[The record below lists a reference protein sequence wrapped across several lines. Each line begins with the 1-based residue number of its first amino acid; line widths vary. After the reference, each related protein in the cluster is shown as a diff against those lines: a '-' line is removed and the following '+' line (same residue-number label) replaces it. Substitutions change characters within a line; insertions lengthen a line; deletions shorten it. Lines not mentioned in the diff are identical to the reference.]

1 MRDLFAVT
9 VAELGKMRRRPG
21 AWVLLGAGLLL
32 SLTFGYFIPYLSY
45 ASDSGGGGFT
55 AGTTPEEM
63 LTGTLPGQLVTRAIS
78 ALPIFS
84 GALVLVLGALVTGGE
99 YAAGTLKTLLTQ
111 GPRRGIVFG
120 GQVLAC
126 VLAAAVGVVALFV
139 GCATAATAIALVED
153 RALDWPAVPD
163 LLLGVATGWAVAA
176 MWATL
181 GAALGVLL
189 RSVALPIGLG
199 VVWIL
204 GVENLLDA
212 VASTTLTALEPVRDL
227 LPGVNS
233 GSLILSVLPPG
244 PGELPPGVADTV
256 SGIHGLVVVLA
267 YAGVAAAALLVAGRR
282 RDVA

>member
-1 MRDLFAVT
+1 
-9 VAELGKMRRRPG
+9 
-21 AWVLLGAGLLL
+21 
-32 SLTFGYFIPYLSY
+32 
-45 ASDSGGGGFT
+45 
-55 AGTTPEEM
+55 M
-63 LTGTLPGQLVTRAIS
+63 L
-78 ALPIFS
+78 
-84 GALVLVLGALVTGGE
+84 
-99 YAAGTLKTLLTQ
+99 AAG
-111 GPRRGIVFG
+111 
-120 GQVLAC
+120 
-126 VLAAAVGVVALFV
+126 VGVVALFV
-139 GCATAATAIALVED
+139 GCAAAATTIALVED
-153 RALDWPAVPD
+153 RALDWPALPD
-163 LLLGVATGWAVAA
+163 LLLGFATGWGVAA

-227 LPGVNS
+227 LPGVNA

-256 SGIHGLVVVLA
+256 SGAHGLVVVLA
-267 YAGVAAAALLVAGRR
+267 YAAVAAGALLVAGRR